1 MNMSDLS
8 SYTERDA
15 FNEAL
20 CNLVEEYLQEKDAH
34 PTDTVLAVNSK
45 TKKIELGTK
54 AEFAASWEIY
64 PIENL
69 IRDNEDNSGKEAD
82 IDATFDIASSFYFV
96 R

>member
-1 MNMSDLS
+1 MKIKGFL
-8 SYTERDA
+8 YTLLVS
-15 FNEAL
+15 FFFIQ
-20 CNLVEEYLQEKDAH
+20 CN
-34 PTDTVLAVNSK
+34 K

-54 AEFAASWEIY
+54 AEFAANWETY

>member
-1 MNMSDLS
+1 MSDLS

-20 CNLVEEYLQEKDAH
+20 CNLVEEYYQEKDAH
-34 PTDTVLAVNSK
+34 PTDTVLKVNSK
-45 TKKIELGTK
+45 TKKIEFGTK
-54 AEFAASWEIY
+54 SEFTATWGTY

-69 IRDNEDNSGKEAD
+69 IRDNEDNSGKEAY
-82 IDATFDIASSFYFV
+82 IDSTFDIASSFYFV

>member
-1 MNMSDLS
+1 MSDYS

-34 PTDTVLAVNSK
+34 HTDTVLAVNKK
-45 TKKIELGTK
+45 TKKIKLGIKTD
-54 AEFAASWEIY
+54 FAAGWETY
-64 PIENL
+64 AIENL

-82 IDATFDIASSFYFV
+82 IDATFEIASSFYFV

>member
-1 MNMSDLS
+1 MSDLS

-20 CNLVEEYLQEKDAH
+20 CNLVEEYLQEKDAR
-34 PTDTVLAVNSK
+34 PTDTVVAVNSK

-54 AEFAASWEIY
+54 TEFTAGWETY

-69 IRDNEDNSGKEAD
+69 IRNNEDNSGEEAD
-82 IDATFDIASSFYFV
+82 IDATFDIASSFFFV

>member
-1 MNMSDLS
+1 MSDYS
-8 SYTERDA
+8 NYTERGA

-20 CNLVEEYLQEKDAH
+20 CNLVEEYLQEKDAR

-54 AEFAASWEIY
+54 TEFTAGWETY
-64 PIENL
+64 PIEKL
-69 IRDNEDNSGKEAD
+69 IRDNEDNSCKEVD